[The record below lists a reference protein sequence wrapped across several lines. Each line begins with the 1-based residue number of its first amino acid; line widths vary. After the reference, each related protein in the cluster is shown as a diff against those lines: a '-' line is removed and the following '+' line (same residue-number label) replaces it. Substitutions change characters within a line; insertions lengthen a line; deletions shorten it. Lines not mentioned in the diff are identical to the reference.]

1 MKNRGYTLVETLVAA
16 GILVAAIGA
25 AAALAVTMTAFEEG
39 NATVSRA
46 FNYQE
51 QAARLY
57 RLGFSPDEVIA
68 LLPPESSVQSL
79 VFTTD
84 AVNIDH
90 LGTVEMATLEMVYV
104 SGAEITSATA
114 GVNQANTITVV
125 RPSIR

>member
-51 QAARLY
+51 QATRLY

-68 LLPPESSVQSL
+68 LLPPESSVQSMN
-79 VFTTD
+79 FTT
-84 AVNIDH
+84 NSLTISN
-90 LGTVEMATLEMVYV
+90 LGTVETATLEMVFT
-104 SGAEITSATA
+104 SGSAITSATA
-114 GVNQANTITVV
+114 GANQTNTITVV

>member
-1 MKNRGYTLVETLVAA
+1 MNTKGYTLVETLVAA
-16 GILVAAIGA
+16 GILVVAIGA

-57 RLGFSPDEVIA
+57 RLGFTPDEVIA
-68 LLPPESSVQSL
+68 LLPPESSVQSMN
-79 VFTTD
+79 FTT
-84 AVNIDH
+84 NSLTISN
-90 LGTVEMATLEMVYV
+90 LGTVETATLEMVFT
-104 SGAEITSATA
+104 SGSAITSATA
-114 GVNQANTITVV
+114 GANQINTITVV